1 LVNETTPAPD
11 VERYRA
17 NLQAEIDG
25 AALYRALADIEE
37 SAELAEV
44 YAKLAASE
52 ERHAAYWQEKLRHSG
67 TDPGPLRPG
76 WRTRVL
82 IALARRFG
90 TALILPTVTA
100 HEQSDSDRY
109 HGQQDASAAGLAADE
124 RSHARLFRAIAA
136 DGPEGMSGGA
146 LAQLEGRHRAAGGNA
161 LRAAVLGA
169 NDGLVSNVS
178 LVMGVAGADIG
189 GRNILLTGL
198 AGLLAGSLSMAMGEW
213 LSVQSARELYAHQI
227 DIERAELEA
236 FPEEELEELVL
247 IYRSKGIADE
257 QARALANHLVSD
269 QTVALDTLAR
279 EELSIDPAELG
290 GSAWVAAITSF
301 VLFAIGA
308 IIPVFPYFITSGG
321 VAVVVSLVLS
331 ALALF
336 VIGAGITI
344 ITGTSAIRSG
354 SRQVAIGVAAAAVT
368 YGIGSLVGG
377 VAG

>member
-1 LVNETTPAPD
+1 
-11 VERYRA
+11 
-17 NLQAEIDG
+17 
-25 AALYRALADIEE
+25 
-37 SAELAEV
+37 
-44 YAKLAASE
+44 
-52 ERHAAYWQEKLRHSG
+52 
-67 TDPGPLRPG
+67 
-76 WRTRVL
+76 
-82 IALARRFG
+82 
-90 TALILPTVTA
+90 
-100 HEQSDSDRY
+100 
-109 HGQQDASAAGLAADE
+109 
-124 RSHARLFRAIAA
+124 
-136 DGPEGMSGGA
+136 
-146 LAQLEGRHRAAGGNA
+146 
-161 LRAAVLGA
+161 
-169 NDGLVSNVS
+169 LVSNVS

-257 QARALANHLVSD
+257 QARALASHLVSD

>member
-1 LVNETTPAPD
+1 MDTKPTATD
-11 VERYRA
+11 IDRYRA
-17 NLQAEIDG
+17 NLEAEIEG
-25 AALYRALADIEE
+25 AALYRALAEIDG

-44 YAKLAASE
+44 YARLAESE
-52 ERHAAYWQEKLRHSG
+52 ERHAAFWQVKLREAG
-67 TDPGPLRPG
+67 ADPGELKPG

-82 IALARRFG
+82 IALAQRFG
-90 TALILPTVTA
+90 TAFILPTVTV
-100 HEQSDSDRY
+100 HEQTDSGRY
-109 HGQQDASAAGLAADE
+109 QRQPDANAAGLAADE
-124 RSHARLFRAIAA
+124 RSHARLFRAISA
-136 DGPEGMSGGA
+136 DGSGGMTGGA

-227 DIERAELEA
+227 DIEQAELEA
-236 FPEEELEELVL
+236 FPEEEAEELVL

-257 QARALANHLVSD
+257 QARALADRLVGD
-269 QTVALDTLAR
+269 PQIALDTLAR

-290 GSAWVAAITSF
+290 GSAWVAASTSF
-301 VLFAIGA
+301 VLFALGA
-308 IIPVFPYFITSGG
+308 IIPVFPYFFASSSI
-321 VAVVVSLVLS
+321 AVVLSIVLS

-336 VIGAGITI
+336 AIGAGITI
-344 ITGTSAIRSG
+344 ITGTSALRSG
-354 SRQVAIGVAAAAVT
+354 LRQVAIGVAAAAVT

-377 VAG
+377 IAG